1 MNNFNY
7 TSVPGDL
14 LYCDRRHLDDF
25 DVDNSES
32 LNYLI
37 EKEFDRMFGTCPD
50 YEDFAKNAFNTVY
63 YVCTL
68 ALADSHPQ
76 RRFGA
81 YLSIVDRLMH
91 GKNDEVGV
99 VLSII
104 LIHINIHYW
113 RDTKPEMDNLALKIN
128 SEIEKKY
135 ATIYNGFY
143 QQIMNKYQNQAPYT
157 TVPPNSEFRPREI
170 SLGVLRDSFRHWDWK
185 NYFGT
190 DMEMML
196 EFIFAIGKNEDEQNI
211 IASFLQEQTHSSFT
225 NGADHNFCFEY
236 IERQIY
242 LKYHAEEEKAQI
254 NAEIEEDLMKEYEK
268 QWELDYYKDEF
279 PKLKAE
285 NAALHAEIEQIKKE
299 INNRHSITLEQ
310 FNAIFY
316 PEGDNTINDKEQ
328 IIKNDNHSADENL
341 LEIESLNLQLA
352 EEKANNARL
361 KEEMA
366 VLCGPV
372 KELNPTQNVRLAFA
386 LQLFRAAGLKDEK
399 LDPRN
404 RQLIKVA
411 TLMMLLLDIRSGKK
425 DNAAHTC
432 AKWLSHREYVTGKN
446 KELIIEINKLFAELD
461 WELALSLENP
471 K

>member
-1 MNNFNY
+1 MGAKVA
-7 TSVPGDL
+7 T
-14 LYCDRRHLDDF
+14 
-25 DVDNSES
+25 
-32 LNYLI
+32 I
-37 EKEFDRMFGTCPD
+37 EQS
-50 YEDFAKNAFNTVY
+50 YNAY
-63 YVCTL
+63 K
-68 ALADSHPQ
+68 Q
-76 RRFGA
+76 RR
-81 YLSIVDRLMH
+81 
-91 GKNDEVGV
+91 
-99 VLSII
+99 
-104 LIHINIHYW
+104 
-113 RDTKPEMDNLALKIN
+113 
-128 SEIEKKY
+128 
-135 ATIYNGFY
+135 
-143 QQIMNKYQNQAPYT
+143 
-157 TVPPNSEFRPREI
+157 
-170 SLGVLRDSFRHWDWK
+170 
-185 NYFGT
+185 
-190 DMEMML
+190 
-196 EFIFAIGKNEDEQNI
+196 
-211 IASFLQEQTHSSFT
+211 LQ
-225 NGADHNFCFEY
+225 Y